1 MHRFMHNLRDGT
13 AVELSIFRCR
23 QTALFFWIFLTFCFA
38 IPNLAVAQK
47 KLALVLGND
56 AYQNVAPLAKAINDA
71 RSVATTMQQ
80 LGFEVSLG
88 ENLTRSDMSRAL
100 LDFDQKIQPGDTA
113 LFFFAGH
120 GIEITG
126 RNYLLPIDV
135 PAAGPGQESLVE
147 DAAFAADRI
156 VDRLQQR
163 GARTSILVLDACRD
177 NPFPK
182 KGTRALGTSRGL
194 TRMAP
199 PEGVFV
205 LYSAGTQQAA
215 LDTLG
220 TGDPNPNSIF
230 TRSFVET
237 VKQPGLSLIDI
248 AKKTQVDVRNL
259 ARSVGHQ
266 QTPAYYDQIIGD
278 VYLAGEAV
286 QTAALP
292 AAGAVTPTTTTTA
305 ERNLPPATD
314 ITQIAKGFA
323 SLSQTG
329 GPVSAPTRPEQ
340 YYHNA
345 RVFEA
350 RGDAFSARRAY
361 RALLEFDLDV
371 IDPHLRFRRILR
383 AQDGRADAR
392 SEYGKLR
399 NRYKA
404 PAVALAYALQF
415 DGERRREKLAEFIQN
430 NPDYG
435 PAYFLLSQEYSED
448 SLGHQAIADKRNQY
462 ENLEAFLRADEEG
475 SLTQYFLDQS
485 VLGEWL
491 DDARR
496 QLELLSPVIARI
508 AAPTMQFMRH
518 NTGWIANIAVPEAA
532 QSISYRIGNQ
542 GAFRQTPKNTYVDQ
556 RTGEKMPQTHFEMK
570 PNTAPGPIFVK
581 YTDANGQENGPFE
594 IMFNPGLEL
603 PTGDKNTLEQTSTG
617 WLSFRDYD
625 GKVLLYTTHLQSY
638 ACGIKEAYYGLDGAS
653 VSTKISINNC
663 NTDNPHAVDTDN
675 QDLYFSVPQ
684 TTKMVAVKLV
694 YFDGTESEVVTFER

>member
-1 MHRFMHNLRDGT
+1 MWALLVGMALALCI
-13 AVELSIFRCR
+13 AVPNP
-23 QTALFFWIFLTFCFA
+23 AL
-38 IPNLAVAQK
+38 AQR

-71 RSVATTMQQ
+71 RSVAATMQQ

-88 ENLTRSDMSRAL
+88 ENLTRTQMSRAL

-120 GIEITG
+120 GVEITG
-126 RNYLLPIDV
+126 RNYLLPTDV
-135 PAAGPGQESLVE
+135 PAAEPGQESLVE

-156 VDRLQQR
+156 IDRLQAR

-182 KGTRALGTSRGL
+182 RGTRALGTSRGL

-220 TGDPNPNSIF
+220 GGDQNPNSVF
-230 TRSFVET
+230 TRSFIDT

-248 AKKTQVDVRNL
+248 AKKTQVEVRNL

-278 VYLAGEAV
+278 IYLAGEAT

-292 AAGAVTPTTTTTA
+292 SAGAVTPTVTTDN
-305 ERNLPPATD
+305 ERNLPPAND
-314 ITQIAKGFA
+314 IERIAEGFA

-345 RVFEA
+345 RVYEA

-415 DGERRREKLAEFIQN
+415 DGERRREKLKEFLESH
-430 NPDYG
+430 PDYG
-435 PAYFLLSQEYSED
+435 PAYYLLAQEFSED

-462 ENLEAFLRADEEG
+462 DNLERFLQADEEG

-491 DDARR
+491 DEARR
-496 QLELLSPVIARI
+496 QIGLLAPVISRI
-508 AAPTMQFMRH
+508 AAPTMQFVRH
-518 NTGWIANIAVPEAA
+518 NTGWIANVAIPEAA
-532 QSISYRIGNQ
+532 RSISYRIGDQ
-542 GAFRQTPKNTYVDQ
+542 GAFKETPKAEYVDQ
-556 RTGEKMPQTHFEMK
+556 RTGEKMPQTYFELK
-570 PNTAPGPIFVK
+570 ANTNPGPIFIK

-603 PTGDKNTLEQTSTG
+603 PTGDKKILEQTSTG
-617 WLSFRDYD
+617 WLSFRDFD
-625 GKVLLYTTHLQSY
+625 GKLLLYTTHLQSY
-638 ACGIKEAYYGLDGAS
+638 ACGIKEAYYGLDNNPI
-653 VSTKISINNC
+653 STKININRC
-663 NTDNPHAVDTDN
+663 NTNNPHAVDTDN
-675 QDLYFSVPQ
+675 ADLYFSVPKTTQ
-684 TTKMVAVKLV
+684 TVAVKLV
-694 YFDGTESEVVTFER
+694 YFDGTESEIVTFER